1 MKKYTVIALS
11 LILVV
16 AVAGCTN
23 TQKGAGIGTLI
34 GAGAGAIIGHQSGHD
49 AEGALI
55 GGAAG
60 AAGGALV
67 GDASTA
73 KFCPV
78 CGKQY
83 GSDVQYCPADG
94 TELKVIQK

>member
-1 MKKYTVIALS
+1 MKKYTV
-11 LILVV
+11 LVLLLLLV
-16 AVAGCTN
+16 MAAGCTN
-23 TQKGAGIGTLI
+23 TQKGAGLGTLI

-67 GDASTA
+67 GDAMNA

-83 GSDVQYCPADG
+83 GADVQYCPADG

>member
-1 MKKYTVIALS
+1 MKKYTILAL
-11 LILVV
+11 LLLLVV
-16 AVAGCTN
+16 AAGCTN
-23 TQKGAGIGTLI
+23 TQKGAGVGALI
-34 GAGAGAIIGHQSGHD
+34 GAGAGAIIGHQSGHA

-67 GDASTA
+67 GDASNA

-78 CGKQY
+78 CGQQY

>member
-1 MKKYTVIALS
+1 MKKYTVVAL
-11 LILVV
+11 LLLLVM
-16 AVAGCTN
+16 VAGCTGA
-23 TQKGAGIGTLI
+23 QKGAGIGTLI
-34 GAGAGAIIGHQSGHD
+34 GAGAGAIIGHQSGHA

-67 GDASTA
+67 GDATNA

>member
-1 MKKYTVIALS
+1 MKKYTVV
-11 LILVV
+11 ILLLL
-16 AVAGCTN
+16 AVMAVGCTG

-34 GAGAGAIIGHQSGHD
+34 GAGAGAIIGHQSGHA

-67 GDASTA
+67 GDSMDA

-78 CGKQY
+78 CGKQF
-83 GSDVQYCPADG
+83 GSDVQFCPADG
-94 TELKVIQK
+94 SELKVIQK

>member
-1 MKKYTVIALS
+1 MKKYTVMALLLVLVMIA
-11 LILVV
+11 
-16 AVAGCTN
+16 AGCTG

-34 GAGAGAIIGHQSGHD
+34 GAGAGAIIGNQSGHA

-67 GDASTA
+67 GDSMDA
-73 KFCPV
+73 KFCAV
-78 CGKQY
+78 CGKQF
-83 GSDVQYCPADG
+83 GSDMQYCPADG

>member
-1 MKKYTVIALS
+1 MKKYTVIAL
-11 LILVV
+11 LLVLVV
-16 AVAGCTN
+16 AVVGCTN

-34 GAGAGAIIGHQSGHD
+34 GAGAGAIIGHQSGHA

-55 GGAAG
+55 GGVAG
-60 AAGGALV
+60 AAGGALI
-67 GDASTA
+67 GDATDA

-83 GSDVQYCPADG
+83 GSDVQYCPDDG

>member
-1 MKKYTVIALS
+1 MKKYTVVAL
-11 LILVV
+11 LVLLV
-16 AVAGCTN
+16 MAAGCTG
-23 TQKGAGIGTLI
+23 TQKGAGIGGLI
-34 GAGAGAIIGHQSGHD
+34 GAGAGAIIGHQSGHA

-60 AAGGALV
+60 AAGGALI
-67 GDASTA
+67 GDAANA

-83 GSDVQYCPADG
+83 GSDVQYCPEDG